1 MYVFSVAIWFNVCFM
16 DISHDFSFLF
26 FFSKRKE
33 NLSQLIGD
41 SPSVPNTGSSLNTG
55 HVWLTT
61 TTIKG
66 YITFVFTHVNLC
78 L

>member
-1 MYVFSVAIWFNVCFM
+1 MFFVAIWFNVCFM
-16 DISHDFSFLF
+16 DISHDFSSF

-33 NLSQLIGD
+33 NFSQLIRD